1 LRTVKKDLYKDLFA
15 AKSGLIVHSSAL
27 SDGSDVYLFGGISGS
42 GKSSIAKKMNGLM
55 IPVNDEKNVLQFTD
69 KGITVSTYFTVD
81 GSEEKQYLVNE
92 NVTGILA
99 KVFFIR
105 KVFNEPSR
113 SEVISDKAQ
122 IWKML
127 LQCAAPP
134 YFGEDHFFP
143 QYLELIEKLIDSV
156 PFFCFHFNI
165 NDDPEILAEIMREK
179 C

>member
-1 LRTVKKDLYKDLFA
+1 MRTVKKDLHKDLFA
-15 AKSGLIVHSSAL
+15 AKSGLIIHSSAL
-27 SDGSDVYLFGGISGS
+27 CDGSNVYLFGGVSGS

-69 KGITVSTYFTVD
+69 RGITVSTYFTVD

-127 LQCAAPP
+127 LKCVAPP

-143 QYLELIEKLIDSV
+143 NYLELIEKLIDSV
-156 PFFCFHFNI
+156 PFFYFYFNI
-165 NDDPEILAEIMREK
+165 SDNPEILADIMRKK

>member
-1 LRTVKKDLYKDLFA
+1 MVP
-15 AKSGLIVHSSAL
+15 I
-27 SDGSDVYLFGGISGS
+27 
-42 GKSSIAKKMNGLM
+42 
-55 IPVNDEKNVLQFTD
+55 NDEKNLIQFTD
-69 KGITVSTYFTVD
+69 RGITVSTYFTVD

-127 LQCAAPP
+127 LKCVAPP

-143 QYLELIEKLIDSV
+143 NYLELIEKLIDSV
-156 PFFCFHFNI
+156 PFFYFYFNI
-165 NDDPEILAEIMREK
+165 SDNPEILADIMRKK